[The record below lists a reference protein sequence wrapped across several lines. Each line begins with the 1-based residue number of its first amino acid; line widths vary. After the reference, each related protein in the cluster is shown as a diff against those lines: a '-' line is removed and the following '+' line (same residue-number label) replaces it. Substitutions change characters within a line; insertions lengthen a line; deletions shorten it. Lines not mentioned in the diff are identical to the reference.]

1 LRCKSHIY
9 EGFRQ
14 SHGRALAV
22 GAGFSLTQQ
31 QFCSTMI
38 GRNPTPLLEI
48 TMSEVPHD
56 GGSPVVRNVLMVL
69 AVVYLIGTVIF
80 MVQAQGRINDLEKKQ
95 AAAQTELV
103 KKMTES
109 NAQMKAQLNV
119 LADRAGMNH
128 KELSKKAQ
136 ELQAKEL
143 ETATRLKV
151 DEETTKQQIGAVTSD
166 VNGVKGEVVKV
177 SADVT
182 DTKNDL
188 AVTKGKLDHAI
199 GDLNKHS
206 ELIAT
211 SHDELE
217 MLKHRGDRDYF
228 EFTLHKEK
236 TPTHLSIVSL
246 QLKKTD
252 PKKSKFTLYVLAE
265 DKKIEKKDRTINE
278 PLQFYTGRDRA
289 LFEVVVNTVDKN
301 TVTGYLSTP
310 KNVATTQMPSH
321 APSSQ

>member
-1 LRCKSHIY
+1 
-9 EGFRQ
+9 
-14 SHGRALAV
+14 
-22 GAGFSLTQQ
+22 
-31 QFCSTMI
+31 
-38 GRNPTPLLEI
+38 
-48 TMSEVPHD
+48 
-56 GGSPVVRNVLMVL
+56 
-69 AVVYLIGTVIF
+69 

-143 ETATRLKV
+143 ETATRLKA

-228 EFTLHKEK
+228 EFTLHKDK

-310 KNVATTQMPSH
+310 KNVVTTQMPSH

>member
-1 LRCKSHIY
+1 
-9 EGFRQ
+9 
-14 SHGRALAV
+14 
-22 GAGFSLTQQ
+22 
-31 QFCSTMI
+31 
-38 GRNPTPLLEI
+38 
-48 TMSEVPHD
+48 MSDVPQNES
-56 GGSPVVRNVLMVL
+56 GSPVVRTVLMVA
-69 AVVYLIGTVIF
+69 AVVYLIGSVIF
-80 MVQAQGRINDLEKKQ
+80 MVQAQIRISDMEKKQ
-95 AAAQTELV
+95 AAAQEEIL
-103 KKMTES
+103 KKMTDS

-128 KELSKKAQ
+128 KELSKKAS
-136 ELQAKEL
+136 ELQAREH
-143 ETATRLKV
+143 ETESRLKA
-151 DEETTKQQIGAVTSD
+151 DEESTKQQIGAVTNE
-166 VNGVKGEVVKV
+166 VTGVKGEVVKV

-188 AVTKGKLDHAI
+188 AVTKGKLEHAI

-228 EFTLHKEK
+228 EFTLQKDK

-289 LFEVVVNTVDKN
+289 LFEVVVNSVDKN

-310 KNVATTQMPSH
+310 KNVASTQMPSY

>member
-1 LRCKSHIY
+1 
-9 EGFRQ
+9 
-14 SHGRALAV
+14 
-22 GAGFSLTQQ
+22 
-31 QFCSTMI
+31 
-38 GRNPTPLLEI
+38 
-48 TMSEVPHD
+48 MSDVPQND
-56 GGSPVVRNVLMVL
+56 GGSPVVRTILMGV
-69 AVVYLIGTVIF
+69 AVVYLIGSVIF
-80 MVQAQGRINDLEKKQ
+80 MVQAQIHISDLEKKQ
-95 AAAQTELV
+95 AAAQEELT
-103 KKMTES
+103 KKMTDS
-109 NAQMKAQLNV
+109 NAQLKASINV
-119 LADRAGMNH
+119 LAREAGITQ
-128 KELSKKAQ
+128 KDLGKKTSVLQAQ
-136 ELQAKEL
+136 EQATQE
-143 ETATRLKV
+143 RLKT
-151 DEETTKQQIGAVTSD
+151 DEDATKQQFGAVATE
-166 VNGVKGEVVKV
+166 VNGVKGDVTKV
-177 SADVT
+177 NADVT

-228 EFTLHKEK
+228 EFTLKKDKE
-236 TPTHLSIVSL
+236 PTHLSIVSL

-278 PLQFYTGRDRA
+278 PLQFYSGRERA

-321 APSSQ
+321 GATSQ

>member
-1 LRCKSHIY
+1 
-9 EGFRQ
+9 
-14 SHGRALAV
+14 
-22 GAGFSLTQQ
+22 
-31 QFCSTMI
+31 
-38 GRNPTPLLEI
+38 
-48 TMSEVPHD
+48 MSDVPQNES
-56 GGSPVVRNVLMVL
+56 GSPVVRTILMVA
-69 AVVYLIGTVIF
+69 AVVYLIGSVIF
-80 MVQAQGRINDLEKKQ
+80 MVQAQIRISDMEKKQ
-95 AAAQTELV
+95 AAAQAEIL
-103 KKMTES
+103 KKMTDS

-128 KELSKKAQ
+128 KELSKKAS
-136 ELQAKEL
+136 ELQAREH
-143 ETATRLKV
+143 ETESRLKA
-151 DEETTKQQIGAVTSD
+151 DEESNKQQFGAVTNEVS
-166 VNGVKGEVVKV
+166 GVKGQVVKV
-177 SADVT
+177 SSDVT

-188 AVTKGKLDHAI
+188 EVTKGKLEHAI

-228 EFTLHKEK
+228 EFTLQKDK

-278 PLQFYTGRDRA
+278 PLQFYTGRNRA
-289 LFEVVVNTVDKN
+289 LFEVVVNSVDKN

-310 KNVATTQMPSH
+310 KDVASTQMPSH

>member
-1 LRCKSHIY
+1 MSDVP
-9 EGFRQ
+9 Q
-14 SHGRALAV
+14 SESG
-22 GAGFSLTQQ
+22 
-31 QFCSTMI
+31 
-38 GRNPTPLLEI
+38 N
-48 TMSEVPHD
+48 
-56 GGSPVVRNVLMVL
+56 PVVRTVLMVV
-69 AVVYLIGTVIF
+69 AVVFMVGSVIF
-80 MVQAQGRINDLEKKQ
+80 MVLAQGRINDLEKKQ
-95 AAAQTELV
+95 ADLL
-103 KKMTES
+103 KKVTDS
-109 NAQMKAQLNV
+109 NVQMKASISV
-119 LADRAGMNH
+119 LAREAGITQ
-128 KELSKKAQ
+128 KDLGKKTAT
-136 ELQAKEL
+136 LQAESH
-143 ETATRLKV
+143 ATQERLKT
-151 DEETTKQQIGAVTSD
+151 DEDTTKQQFGAVTSE
-166 VNGVKGEVVKV
+166 VTGVKGEVVKV

-188 AVTKGKLDHAI
+188 AVTKGKLEHAI

-228 EFTLHKEK
+228 EFTLKKDKE
-236 TPTHLSIVSL
+236 PIHLSIVSL

-278 PLQFYTGRDRA
+278 PLQFYSGRDRA
-289 LFEVVVNTVDKN
+289 LFEVVVNSMDKN

-310 KNVATTQMPSH
+310 KNVAATQMPSH

>member
-1 LRCKSHIY
+1 
-9 EGFRQ
+9 
-14 SHGRALAV
+14 
-22 GAGFSLTQQ
+22 
-31 QFCSTMI
+31 
-38 GRNPTPLLEI
+38 
-48 TMSEVPHD
+48 MSDVPQNES
-56 GGSPVVRNVLMVL
+56 GNPVVRTILMVA
-69 AVVYLIGTVIF
+69 AVVYLIGSVIF
-80 MVQAQGRINDLEKKQ
+80 MVQAQIRISDMEKKQ
-95 AAAQTELV
+95 AAAQAEIL
-103 KKMTES
+103 KKMTDS
-109 NAQMKAQLNV
+109 NAQTKAQLNV

-128 KELSKKAQ
+128 KELSKKAS
-136 ELQAKEL
+136 ELQAKEH
-143 ETATRLKV
+143 ETESRLKA
-151 DEETTKQQIGAVTSD
+151 DEESNKQQFGAVSTEVS
-166 VNGVKGEVVKV
+166 GVKGQVVKV

-188 AVTKGKLDHAI
+188 EVTKGKLEHAI

-228 EFTLHKEK
+228 EFTLQKDK

-278 PLQFYTGRDRA
+278 PLQFYTGRNRA
-289 LFEVVVNTVDKN
+289 LFEVVVNSVDKN

-310 KNVATTQMPSH
+310 KDVATTQMPSH